1 MAEFLRISKRTFRG
15 TRGTWFIY
23 DKPLPNLLGS
33 SLGDIVGVHPKIGI
47 TGLPRSGK
55 SAVMEKVLKMLVDE
69 REREI
74 LLRGSLSDAP
84 IIGGMQ
90 TLPILE
96 GNERL
101 GYKVI
106 NIVTK
111 EEAVMAHKN
120 IDSRLRVLGYGIDIE
135 ALERIA
141 IPAIEY
147 ARDECEVLVIDEI
160 GKFAVESEN
169 FVNVVRSAL
178 EVDKPTLLTLHKKSR
193 HPLLQDIR
201 RRDDGRILE
210 VTPVNRALLPYKI
223 HKLMRETY

>member
-1 MAEFLRISKRTFRG
+1 MGI
-15 TRGTWFIY
+15 
-23 DKPLPNLLGS
+23 
-33 SLGDIVGVHPKIGI
+33 HPKIGI

-55 SAVMEKVLKMLVDE
+55 SAVMEKVLEMLVDE
-69 REREI
+69 RKREI
-74 LLRGSLSDAP
+74 QMRGSLSDAP

-90 TLPILE
+90 TVPILE
-96 GNERL
+96 GSERL
-101 GYKVI
+101 GYKVVD
-106 NIVTK
+106 IVTK
-111 EEAVMAHKN
+111 EEAIMAHKS

-135 ALERIA
+135 ALEQVA

-160 GKFAVESEN
+160 GKFAVESEA